1 MCVVVP
7 LLFVRNPVF
16 YWFRPFIGR
25 KDPYDL
31 AAVYA
36 EFQVRAK
43 IAQGMADKD
52 ANDSGFIGPDDEGV
66 YELRSSRNLDV
77 PSSSPPPSPPN
88 PLDGPAPI
96 ALDAAVLAA
105 LQQASLD
112 PDVTPRSSVRTP
124 WTSRRT
130 RCSRRRC
137 SLRRLR
143 SSLRV
148 CSSTFRGCRYRTV
161 RAATVRTIASPQ
173 R

>member
-112 PDVTPRSSVRTP
+112 PEE
-124 WTSRRT
+124 
-130 RCSRRRC
+130 
-137 SLRRLR
+137 LR
-143 SSLRV
+143 SYALDIATHALLEKMLQDAGVADVGARFKAMKALR
-148 CSSTFRGCRYRTV
+148 GE
-161 RAATVRTIASPQ
+161 
-173 R
+173 